1 MTVTGPAVEG
11 ATPSQPNREQLGGF
25 IAPMSHLDLTFMGTM
40 EETLSRGCK
49 IFSRALELLDHH
61 ENFCFFLEYVI
72 FLEAFTTYHPELS
85 SKLER
90 YVKDGRVQLGA
101 EWSGIMIAT
110 EEEENLIRNV
120 LLAKLYVLEHYGVEL
135 DTLQV
140 TDIPGVV
147 PQLPQIC
154 RGLGLRN
161 LVVTRCA
168 PPDQLF
174 WYLAPDGSE
183 VLTWSAN
190 GYNQA
195 AAFGSHISTK
205 AMEEKGL
212 PARLGECT
220 VPPLLYYGSDLYLPA
235 ESLAKTSAEF
245 SRSHPGTPVQLTT
258 PSAYFRSLPK
268 DVVEN
273 SPRWSGTLP
282 STWLYQE
289 PCHANITRLDSVAT
303 GMLTAAERWATL
315 AWLKVGL
322 AYPSQELGD
331 LWKTLLRARDHNFA
345 GRGAEVGQARKLA
358 ERKAVRHRA
367 ELVRNRALAA
377 IAERAEVELNAV
389 PVVVFNVLNWPRT
402 DIVKAHLTLY
412 PGEKPSERDVF
423 GDTDNL
429 ELLDPGGALVPF
441 QVTADR
447 RHTLGEL
454 EVAFV
459 AKDVPSLGY
468 SSYSMR
474 TRDPLQGP
482 AVLANEQAPR
492 SGVERWFAGDEAV
505 LAIEAGGLRAE
516 VDRLSGRTRLLE
528 RDGENWRPLLEDL
541 RLEGR
546 QELPEVVRNPVLGL
560 SFDDPRREPVIE
572 GRLRGEAAVRVLEEG
587 PVFCTVAIS
596 SWVEE
601 TPCELRLRLC
611 RDRPVLDVEADLSW
625 DARRFGRVELAF
637 AAGQPGAQVSYGLP
651 FGASTLGGEN
661 LESSQQQEVVPG
673 SGPVRRD
680 EAARGSWESTRE
692 ICRWLDIGNAERGL
706 VMATDHR
713 WTRVEETGLGS
724 TKFAVRCCL
733 VRGGRMWTGELDN
746 GRSSSV
752 PLFFKFRFQPHLGSW
767 QEARVPRLGWE
778 AAQQLVV
785 YTVNDTL
792 SPKALPSSDSM
803 VSVSSTSGHGDP
815 IVTCLKQGEDG
826 ESVVLRWYESNGKAC
841 AVGVDGGVL
850 PTGMERVDLLERPW
864 PQGGELA
871 SETVGRYRTRPWE
884 IMTLAGL
891 PNRRQD
897 PGSRDVPA

>member
-1 MTVTGPAVEG
+1 MTALERPA
-11 ATPSQPNREQLGGF
+11 PSRPNRQQLGGF

-49 IFSRALELLDHH
+49 IFSRALDLLDHH
-61 ENFCFFLEYVI
+61 ANFCFFLEYVI

-85 SKLER
+85 SKLQQ
-90 YVKDGRVQLGA
+90 YVRDGRVQLGA
-101 EWSGIMIAT
+101 EWSGIMVAT
-110 EEEENLIRNV
+110 EEEEDLIRNV

-135 DTLQV
+135 DTLQL

-147 PQLPQIC
+147 PQLPQVC
-154 RGLGLRN
+154 RGLGIRN

-168 PPDQLF
+168 PPDRLF
-174 WYLAPDGSE
+174 WYVAPDGSE
-183 VLTWSAN
+183 VLAWSAN

-195 AAFGSHISTK
+195 AAFGSHVSTK

-212 PARLGECT
+212 PAHLNECK

-235 ESLAKTSAEF
+235 ESLASTSAEF
-245 SRSHPGTPVQLTT
+245 SSSHPGTPVQLTT
-258 PSAYFRSLPK
+258 PSAYFSSLPE
-268 DVVEN
+268 DLVEN

-315 AWLKVGL
+315 AWLRIGL

-331 LWKTLLRARDHNFA
+331 LWKMLLRARDHNFA

-358 ERKAVRHRA
+358 ERRAVRQRA
-367 ELVRNRALAA
+367 ELMRNRSLAA
-377 IAERAEVELNAV
+377 IAERVEVEPSSV
-389 PVVVFNVLNWPRT
+389 PVVIFNVLNWPRT

-412 PGEKPSERDVF
+412 PGEKPSERDIL
-423 GDTDNL
+423 GGAEEL
-429 ELLDPGGALVPF
+429 ELRDPDGALVPF

-454 EVAFV
+454 EIAFV

-468 SSYSMR
+468 SSYSVR
-474 TRDPLQGP
+474 TREPLQGL
-482 AVLANEQAPR
+482 AGSANEHAPR
-492 SGVERWFAGDEAV
+492 SGVERWFAGNEAV

-528 RDGENWRPLLEDL
+528 RNGENWRPLLEDL
-541 RLEGR
+541 RLQGR
-546 QELPEVVRNPVLGL
+546 PELPEVVRNPVLGL
-560 SFDDPRREPVIE
+560 SFDDPGREPVIE
-572 GRLRGEAAVRVLEEG
+572 GRLRGEAAARVLEEG

-596 SWVEE
+596 SWVED
-601 TPCELRLRLC
+601 TPCELRLRLR
-611 RDRPVLDVEADLSW
+611 RDRPVLDVEADLDW

-637 AAGQPGAQVSYGLP
+637 AAGVQSAQVSYGLP
-651 FGASTLGGEN
+651 FGASTLDGEN
-661 LESSQQQEVVPG
+661 LKSSQQQEVVPG
-673 SGPVRRD
+673 SGPVRPD

-713 WTRVEETGLGS
+713 WTRVEETGLGNAR
-724 TKFAVRCCL
+724 FAVRCCL

-752 PLFFKFRFQPHLGSW
+752 PLSFQFRFQPRLGSW
-767 QEARVPRLGWE
+767 QEARVPRWGWE
-778 AAQQLVV
+778 AAQPLAV

-803 VSVSSTSGHGDP
+803 VSVSSTSRHGDP

-826 ESVVLRWYESNGKAC
+826 ESVILRWYESSGDAC
-841 AVGVDGGVL
+841 AVEVDGGVL
-850 PTGMERVDLLERPW
+850 PTGLERVDLLERPW
-864 PQGGELA
+864 PQDGELA
-871 SETVGRYRTRPWE
+871 RETAEHYRVRPWE
-884 IMTLAGL
+884 IVTLAGR
-891 PNRRQD
+891 PNRRQET
-897 PGSRDVPA
+897 GSCDSPA